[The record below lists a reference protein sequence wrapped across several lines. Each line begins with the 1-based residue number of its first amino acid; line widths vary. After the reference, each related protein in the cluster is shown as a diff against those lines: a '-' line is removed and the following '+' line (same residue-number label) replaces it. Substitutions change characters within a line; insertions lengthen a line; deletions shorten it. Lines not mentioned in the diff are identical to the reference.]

1 MVATE
6 ADVSVAP
13 TRLAL
18 ATGRCSQCQCVA
30 LPDRSSYRRPVV
42 VSFNRHNVWFRM
54 SSYRVRY
61 QTLEFGDVDV
71 HLRTLR
77 DRQEFSDDEQVAE
90 DLGISSAAWPLFGVV
105 WESGEVLARL
115 MFVHEIAGLR
125 ILEVG
130 CGIGLASLVL
140 SQRLANITATDHHP
154 EAEAFLA
161 ENVELNKLNEIPFV
175 RMGWHEEQTLL
186 GKFDLIIGSDVLYE
200 RSHVDLLSSFIDRH
214 ASATCEVILV
224 DPGRGHQA
232 PFTRR
237 MQSLGYEQSAEM
249 AALQHPAETF
259 HGRVLCYCRP

>member
-1 MVATE
+1 
-6 ADVSVAP
+6 
-13 TRLAL
+13 L
-18 ATGRCSQCQCVA
+18 
-30 LPDRSSYRRPVV
+30 
-42 VSFNRHNVWFRM
+42 VSFARHNVWFRM

-77 DRQEFSDDEQVAE
+77 DRQEFSDDQQVAE

-115 MFVHEIAGLR
+115 MFVHKIAGLR

-154 EAEAFLA
+154 DAASFLA
-161 ENVELNKLNEIPFV
+161 ENVELNKLNVIPFV
-175 RMGWHEEQTLL
+175 RAGWHEEQTLL
-186 GKFDLIIGSDVLYE
+186 GKFDLIIGSDLLYE
-200 RSHVDLLSSFIDRH
+200 RSHVNLLSSFIDRH

-237 MQSLGYEQSAEM
+237 MQSLGYEQSARM

-259 HGRVLCYCRP
+259 RGRVLCYCRS